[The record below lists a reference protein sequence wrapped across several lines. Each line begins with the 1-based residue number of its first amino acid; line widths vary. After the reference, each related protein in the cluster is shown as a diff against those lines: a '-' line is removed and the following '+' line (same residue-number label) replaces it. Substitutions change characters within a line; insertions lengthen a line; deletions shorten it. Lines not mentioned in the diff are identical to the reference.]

1 MNQVKTIEKTDIL
14 IQKLAC
20 DMGIHRNPRKGTLNG
35 PQKILEGL
43 EFETNILIDEVFAD
57 EFSLEETH
65 RRIEDNTS
73 ELIDYRRPIL
83 SIGGDHS
90 VSFPVIKALKED
102 NPDMKLVW
110 LDSHLDLKE
119 KVDGH
124 VSHDVVV
131 RELLDSGFSD
141 DEIIFVGITEIDHDE
156 DEFLEGHDLD
166 IYRPDELDE
175 FFERGLEGEFYLS
188 VDIDVLDKDF
198 APGTGYPDGELGIKE
213 VKEVIEE
220 VGPIHADI
228 VEVAPSLDI
237 DGRTVESAQA
247 LTQSL
252 VSELVFES

>member
-73 ELIDYRRPIL
+73 ELVDYRRPIL